1 MSALQGIRVL
11 EVASWTFVPA
21 AGAILA
27 DWGADV
33 IKVEHPETGDPQRAL
48 MTSGL
53 LGPNGDSLINFMIEQ
68 PNRSKRSIG
77 IDIGTP
83 QGHELLLRLVKDADV
98 FLTNF
103 LPPAR
108 KRLGIDVDEIRAVN
122 PRIIYV
128 RGHGQGANGPD
139 SDRGAYDAAAFWS
152 RGGIAD
158 SLSPAD
164 RAYPISQGPGFGDL
178 VGAQTIAGGVAA
190 ALFKRE
196 RSGEGSVVDVSLM
209 HTAMWL
215 LSFGIVA
222 SDTLGIELK
231 TGGGKRSETPNPLVG
246 FYKTKDDRYLT
257 LVMLQSDRYW
267 AELCHA
273 IGLNELVNDERF
285 TDATARQKNAGDCV
299 AALDQAFAT
308 KTLAEWKDILAT
320 IEGVWAPVQ
329 SQKELLTDPQAIANQ
344 YISDVSTQDGS
355 RTFKLVTS
363 PVRFN
368 DTAPIMTAAPELGQ
382 HTEEFLM
389 EIGLEWDEIEAYK
402 ACGAIT

>member
-1 MSALQGIRVL
+1 MSALKGIRVL

-53 LGPNGDSLINFMIEQ
+53 LGPDGGNMINFMIEQ

-77 IDIGTP
+77 IDISKP
-83 QGHELLLRLVKDADV
+83 DGHALLLRMVKDADV
-98 FLTNF
+98 FLTNY
-103 LPPAR
+103 LPSVR
-108 KRLGIDVDEIRAVN
+108 KKLGINLEEIRAAN
-122 PRIIYV
+122 PKIIYV

-139 SDRGAYDAAAFWS
+139 ADRGAYDAAAFWS

-158 SLSPAD
+158 SLSPTD

-178 VGAQTIAGGVAA
+178 VGAQTIAGGIAA

-196 RSGEGSVVDVSLM
+196 RTGEGSVVDVSLL

-222 SDTLGIELK
+222 ADTMGIELK

-246 FYKTKDDRYLT
+246 FYKTADDRYLT

-267 AELCHA
+267 EELCNT
-273 IGLNELVNDERF
+273 IGLSEIINDERF
-285 TDATARQKNAGDCV
+285 VDAGARQKNAGACV
-299 AALDQAFAT
+299 AALDAAFAR
-308 KTLAEWKDILAT
+308 KTLEEWKVILAG
-320 IEGVWAPVQ
+320 IQGVWAPVQ
-329 SQKELLTDPQAIANQ
+329 SQMELLQDPQAIENQ
-344 YISDVSTQDGS
+344 YVMDVKTQDGERS
-355 RTFKLVTS
+355 FKLVTS
-363 PVRFN
+363 PVRFD
-368 DTAPIMTAAPELGQ
+368 DTAPTLTAAPELGQ

-389 EIGLEWDEIEAYK
+389 EIGLEWEEIEAYK
-402 ACGAIT
+402 ASGAIT

>member
-1 MSALQGIRVL
+1 MSALEGIRVL

-33 IKVEHPETGDPQRAL
+33 IKIEHPETGDPQRAL

-53 LGPNGDSLINFMIEQ
+53 LGPDGGSLINFMIEQ

-83 QGHELLLRLVKDADV
+83 EGHALLLRLVKDADV

-108 KRLGIDVDEIRAVN
+108 KKLGIDVDEIRAAN
-122 PRIIYV
+122 PKIIYV

-139 SDRGAYDAAAFWS
+139 ADRGAYDAAAFWS

-178 VGAQTIAGGVAA
+178 VGSQTIAGGIAA

-196 RSGEGSVVDVSLM
+196 RSGEGSVVDVSLL

-246 FYKTKDDRYLT
+246 FYKTGDDRYLT

-267 AELCHA
+267 EELCNA
-273 IGLNELVNDERF
+273 IGLSALVKDERF
-285 TDATARQKNAGDCV
+285 IDASARQKNAAACV
-299 AALDQAFAT
+299 AALDEAFAG
-308 KTLAEWKDILAT
+308 KTLSEWKEILAN

-329 SQKELLTDPQAIANQ
+329 SQLELLQDPQAIENQ
-344 YISDVSTQDGS
+344 YVMDVMAQDGQRS
-355 RTFKLVTS
+355 FKLVTS

-368 DTAPIMTAAPELGQ
+368 DTPPTMTAAPELGQ
-382 HTEEFLM
+382 HTEEFLL
-389 EIGLEWDEIEAYK
+389 ELGLEWEEIEAYK
-402 ACGAIT
+402 ASGAIT

>member
-1 MSALQGIRVL
+1 M
-11 EVASWTFVPA
+11 
-21 AGAILA
+21 
-27 DWGADV
+27 
-33 IKVEHPETGDPQRAL
+33 IKIEHPETGDPQRAL

-53 LGPNGDSLINFMIEQ
+53 LGPDGGSLINFMIEQ

-83 QGHELLLRLVKDADV
+83 EGHALLLRLVKDADV

-108 KRLGIDVDEIRAVN
+108 KKLGIDVDEIRAAN
-122 PRIIYV
+122 PKIIYV

-139 SDRGAYDAAAFWS
+139 ADRGAYDAAAFWS

-178 VGAQTIAGGVAA
+178 VGAQTIAGGIAA

-196 RSGEGSVVDVSLM
+196 RSGEGSVVDVSLL

-246 FYKTKDDRYLT
+246 FYKTGDDRYLT

-267 AELCHA
+267 EELCNA
-273 IGLNELVNDERF
+273 IGLSALVKDERF
-285 TDATARQKNAGDCV
+285 IDASARQKNAAACV
-299 AALDQAFAT
+299 AALDEAFAG
-308 KTLAEWKDILAT
+308 KTLSEWKEILAN

-329 SQKELLTDPQAIANQ
+329 SQLELLQDPQAIENQ
-344 YISDVSTQDGS
+344 YVMDVMAQDGQRS
-355 RTFKLVTS
+355 FKLVTS

-368 DTAPIMTAAPELGQ
+368 DTPPTMTAAPELGQ
-382 HTEEFLM
+382 HTEEFLL
-389 EIGLEWDEIEAYK
+389 ELGLEWEEIEAYK
-402 ACGAIT
+402 ASGAIT